1 MRTRKIGFSFFL
13 SKGTVAQESEENRVF
28 GVSHESENMPAKITL
43 NEVLPVLWKSMELDP
58 SEKERSLNRGK
69 FDQYMMNSETIV
81 SKVTLDRVW
90 KVLMTSRFAR
100 PSPYFD
106 NVMLLDVQAVRL
118 ALDDVGFLTRKNIHN
133 THTNIN
139 TNIDINTES
148 GRMTVQKV
156 LPPKEGA

>member
-1 MRTRKIGFSFFL
+1 MRTRKIGFSFLFEQRNNC
-13 SKGTVAQESEENRVF
+13 SRERENRVF

-43 NEVLPVLWKSMELDP
+43 NEVLPVLWKAMELDP